1 MGKKKKK
8 SAGRALLDIDRKAHE
23 AVLPYQQAGPVK
35 ALSWLSELGDQPQL
49 LTLSGS
55 VLAWGVVGGDRRFVR
70 AGARMIAS
78 HLLAT
83 WIKNVVKHRI
93 DRTRPFAARGDEER
107 KPKPGRDQSKE
118 ETSFPSGHSAGALA
132 VANAFAR
139 ELPEHRAKAL
149 AGAGLIAV
157 AQVPRCAH
165 YPTDVGA
172 GLAIGWASERLVD
185 TAFRW
190 ARRPADESPIPPG

>member
-1 MGKKKKK
+1 MGKKKK
-8 SAGRALLDIDRKAHE
+8 SAGKALLEVDRKAHE
-23 AVLPYQQAGPVK
+23 AVQPYQDAAPVK
-35 ALSWLSELGDQPQL
+35 ALSWLSELGDQPQM

-55 VLAWGVVGGDRRFVR
+55 VLAWGVVRGDPRLMR
-70 AGARMIAS
+70 AGGRMIAS

-83 WIKNVVKHRI
+83 WLKNLIKHRV
-93 DRTRPFAARGDEER
+93 DRTRPFAVQTQEDR
-107 KPKPGRDQSKE
+107 KAKPGRDQSKE

-132 VANAFAR
+132 VAQAFAR
-139 ELPEHRAKAL
+139 ELPEHRGKAL

-172 GLAIGWASERLVD
+172 GLAIGWASEQMVD
-185 TAFRW
+185 AAVRW
-190 ARRPADESPIPPG
+190 VRGPADASPIPPVA